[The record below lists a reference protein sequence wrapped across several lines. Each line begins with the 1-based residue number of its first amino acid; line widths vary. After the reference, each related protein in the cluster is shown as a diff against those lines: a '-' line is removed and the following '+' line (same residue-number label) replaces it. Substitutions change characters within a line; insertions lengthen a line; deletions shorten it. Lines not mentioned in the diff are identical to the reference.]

1 MRLDLYRGGVACFNF
16 SYSDSHLDLLTF
28 KETIVT
34 NTKTTRCILLIYM
47 NKKQHSYLAE
57 LFYSNLSLLKNK
69 LQQIISYLSSPIKAP
84 GLDEPRSHG
93 SQSVPN
99 AHFT

>member
-34 NTKTTRCILLIYM
+34 NTKTTRCILL
-47 NKKQHSYLAE
+47 SYLHE
-57 LFYSNLSLLKNK
+57 QKTTLLPGGTF
-69 LQQIISYLSSPIKAP
+69 LQQPL
-84 GLDEPRSHG
+84 
-93 SQSVPN
+93 
-99 AHFT
+99 FTKN